1 MKTKLIMFE
10 GIPGSGKSTIAR
22 KTALILNK
30 NKISNN
36 LYREGCLHPANLDG
50 YVVMSPEELE
60 TLIQRFPQHTE
71 RLRSHHIC
79 VDGFILVQRQKDY
92 RADSR
97 IFRFLEQYAIWDSG
111 LDFNLFVKLHRKR
124 WSEFAKNAAIRDETS
139 IFECA
144 FLQDHITE
152 LMLFYEKSESEII
165 EYFRALEET
174 ILPLNPFLVY
184 LQQNCVEE
192 TIDRISRQRIH
203 EPDGRPWAERVA
215 EMVSE
220 SPYGKENGLIG
231 YAGMVEFFKRRK
243 DMDLKVL
250 DSLKSRHIF
259 IDNDD
264 YDWREMQGRVFS
276 VIEDLIH
283 TP

>member
-10 GIPGSGKSTIAR
+10 GIPGSGKSTMAH

-30 NKISNN
+30 NRIPNN

-60 TLIQRFPQHTE
+60 VLIQRFPQYTE
-71 RLRSHHIC
+71 RIRSHLVC
-79 VDGFILVQRQKDY
+79 MDGFILVQRQKDY
-92 RADSR
+92 RADSQ

-111 LDFNLFVKLHRKR
+111 LDFELFAKLHWRR
-124 WSEFAKNAAIRDETS
+124 WFEFSKNAAMKDETS

-165 EYFRALEET
+165 EYFKALEET
-174 ILPLNPFLVY
+174 ILPLDPFLVY
-184 LQQNCVEE
+184 LQQNSVEE
-192 TIDRISRQRIH
+192 TIGRISEQRIH

-231 YAGMVEFFKRRK
+231 YAGMVEFFKWRK

-250 DSLKSRHIF
+250 DSLKIRHIF

-264 YDWREMQGRVFS
+264 YDWKEMQGRVFG

>member
-1 MKTKLIMFE
+1 METKLILFE
-10 GIPGSGKSTIAR
+10 GIPGSGKSTMAH

-30 NKISNN
+30 HRVPNSF
-36 LYREGCLHPANLDG
+36 YREGCLHPANLDG
-50 YVVMSPEELE
+50 YVVMTPEELE
-60 TLIQRFPQHTE
+60 VLLQKFPKYTE
-71 RLRSHHIC
+71 RIRSHLVC
-79 VDGFILVQRQKDY
+79 MDGLILVQRQKDY
-92 RADSR
+92 RADSQ

-111 LDFNLFVKLHRKR
+111 LDFDLFAKLHRER
-124 WSEFAKNAAIRDETS
+124 WSSFSKNAVIKKETS

-165 EYFRALEET
+165 EYFKALEET
-174 ILPLNPFLVY
+174 ILPLNPFLIY

-192 TIDRISRQRIH
+192 TIGRISRQRIQ

-215 EMVSE
+215 EMVSM
-220 SPYGKENGLIG
+220 SPYGKAHELIG

-250 DSLKSRHIF
+250 SSLKIRHVF

-264 YDWREMQGRVFS
+264 YDWKRMQGGVFD

-283 TP
+283 SR